1 VRSCCGERRI
11 DNTSLNWRVKEK
23 VMATTTQSVA
33 DLGSGFGQMY
43 VNGKWTDASSGD
55 TYDVINPATEA
66 VFSKIAAGA
75 AQEVDA
81 AVKAARAQFD
91 GGEWSKLPGSQRA
104 RLLNRLA
111 DLLERDKEYLAKL
124 ESATVGKPL
133 FEPTML
139 DIPMT
144 IDTVRYFAGW
154 ADKIEGRTI
163 PTAGVFG
170 RPAFS
175 YTVRE
180 PVGVIGA
187 ITPWNA
193 PTMIAAW
200 KFAPALAAGCT
211 MVMKPSE
218 ESPVTTLHIAKLME
232 EAGIPAGV
240 FNVVTGIGEVA
251 GAALAR
257 HPGIDKI
264 SFTGSPEVGREIQ
277 KVAADGFKRVTLEM
291 GGKTP
296 HIVLA
301 DADLPSAIG
310 GVAMGLFANSGQICA
325 AGTRIFVHRSNYD
338 KVLDGLAGAA
348 AGVKQGDPFNP
359 ETNMGALV
367 SKKQLDRVEGY
378 VKLGVGEGA
387 KVVAGGGRKEGKGY
401 FFRPTILSGVKNEMR
416 VAQEEIFGPVG
427 AVMPFDDL
435 DEAVRLANATR
446 YGLSASVW
454 TRDINAAH
462 TIASKVRAGT
472 VWINAWGAID
482 PRLPWG
488 GFKTSGIGRELGY
501 RGLEACLEEKVVSVV
516 M

>member
-1 VRSCCGERRI
+1 
-11 DNTSLNWRVKEK
+11 
-23 VMATTTQSVA
+23 MAISTPPPASV
-33 DLGSGFGQMY
+33 GTGFRQMY
-43 VNGKWTDASSGD
+43 VNGKWTDSSSGE
-55 TYDVINPATEA
+55 TFDVVNPATETVLSTISAGSAQDVDRA
-66 VFSKIAAGA
+66 VAG
-75 AQEVDA
+75 
-81 AVKAARAQFD
+81 ARAQFD
-91 GGEWSKLPGSQRA
+91 GGEWSKMPGPQRS
-104 RLLNRLA
+104 RLLYRLA

-139 DIPMT
+139 DIPNS

-163 PTAGVFG
+163 PTAGAFG
-170 RPAFS
+170 RPVFN
-175 YTVRE
+175 YTIRE

-200 KFAPALAAGCT
+200 KLAPALAAGCT
-211 MVMKPSE
+211 VVMKPSE
-218 ESPVTTLHIAKLME
+218 EAPLTTLHIAKLIE
-232 EAGIPAGV
+232 EAGFPAGV
-240 FNVVTGIGEVA
+240 FNVVTGLGEIA
-251 GAALAR
+251 GAALAG

-277 KVAADGFKRVTLEM
+277 KAAAEGFKRVTLEL

-301 DADLPSAIG
+301 DAAMDAAIA

-325 AGTRIFVHRSNYD
+325 AGTRIFVHRSKYEQ
-338 KVLDGLAGAA
+338 VLEGLGAA
-348 AGVKQGDPFNP
+348 ANSVKQGDPFNP
-359 ETNMGALV
+359 ETQMGALV
-367 SKKQLDRVEGY
+367 SKKQLDRVAGY
-378 VKLGVGEGA
+378 VKLGVQEGA
-387 KVVAGGGRKEGKGY
+387 KVVAGGDRRSGKGY
-401 FFRPTILSGVKNEMR
+401 FFKPTILANVRNDMR

-427 AVMPFDDL
+427 AVMAFDDTE
-435 DEAVRLANATR
+435 EAVRLANATR

-462 TIASKVRAGT
+462 SIAARVRAGT
-472 VWINAWGAID
+472 VWINGWGAID

-488 GFKTSGIGRELGY
+488 GFKSSGIGRELGA
-501 RGLEACLEEKVVSVV
+501 RGLDACTEEKVVTVV

>member
-1 VRSCCGERRI
+1 MAISTPSS
-11 DNTSLNWRVKEK
+11 TSLG
-23 VMATTTQSVA
+23 A
-33 DLGSGFGQMY
+33 GFRQMY
-43 VNGKWTDASSGD
+43 VNGKWTDSSSGE
-55 TYDVINPATEA
+55 TFDVVNPATETVLSSVSAGSTQDVDRA
-66 VFSKIAAGA
+66 VA
-75 AQEVDA
+75 
-81 AVKAARAQFD
+81 AARAQFD
-91 GGEWSKLPGSQRA
+91 GGEWSKMPGPQRG
-104 RLLNRLA
+104 RLLYRLA
-111 DLLERDKEYLAKL
+111 DLIERDKEYLAKL

-139 DIPMT
+139 DIPNS
-144 IDTVRYFAGW
+144 IDTFRYFAGW

-163 PTAGVFG
+163 PTAGAFGHTVFN
-170 RPAFS
+170 
-175 YTVRE
+175 YTIRE

-200 KFAPALAAGCT
+200 KLAPALAAGCT
-211 MVMKPSE
+211 VVMKPSE
-218 ESPVTTLHIAKLME
+218 EAPLTTLHIAKLME
-232 EAGIPAGV
+232 EVGFPAGV
-240 FNVVTGIGEVA
+240 FNVVTGLGEVA

-277 KVAADGFKRVTLEM
+277 KAAADGFKRVTLEL

-301 DADLPSAIG
+301 DAPMEAAVA

-325 AGTRIFVHRSNYD
+325 AGTRIFVHRSKYEQ
-338 KVLDGLAGAA
+338 VLEGLGAA
-348 AGVKQGDPFNP
+348 ANNVKQGDPFNP
-359 ETNMGALV
+359 ETQMGALV
-367 SKKQLDRVEGY
+367 SRKQLDRVEGY
-378 VKLGVGEGA
+378 VKLGVQEGA
-387 KVVAGGGRKEGKGY
+387 KVVAGGDRRSGKGY
-401 FFRPTILSGVKNEMR
+401 FFKPTILTNVRNDMR

-427 AVMPFDDL
+427 AVMPFDDTE
-435 DEAVRLANATR
+435 EAVRLANATR

-462 TIASKVRAGT
+462 AIAARVRAGT
-472 VWINAWGAID
+472 VWINGWGAID

-488 GFKTSGIGRELGY
+488 GFKTSGIGRELGV
-501 RGLEACLEEKVVSVV
+501 RGIDACTEDNVVSVV

>member
-1 VRSCCGERRI
+1 
-11 DNTSLNWRVKEK
+11 
-23 VMATTTQSVA
+23 MATSTSSA
-33 DLGSGFGQMY
+33 APLGTGFRQMY
-43 VNGKWTDASSGD
+43 IGGQWVDSSNGESF
-55 TYDVINPATEA
+55 DVINPATES
-66 VFSKIAAGA
+66 VLSSIAAGSI
-75 AQEVDA
+75 QDVDR
-81 AVKAARAQFD
+81 AVAAARAQFD
-91 GGEWSKLPGSQRA
+91 GGEWSKMPGAQRG

-111 DLLERDKEYLAKL
+111 DLLERDKDYLARL

-139 DIPMT
+139 DIPNC

-163 PTAGVFG
+163 PTAGAFG
-170 RPAFS
+170 RPVLN
-175 YTVRE
+175 YTIRE

-200 KFAPALAAGCT
+200 KLAPALATGCT

-218 ESPVTTLHIAKLME
+218 ESPLTTLHIAKLME
-232 EAGIPAGV
+232 EAGFPAGV
-240 FNVVTGIGEVA
+240 FNVVTGLGKVA

-277 KVAADGFKRVTLEM
+277 KAAAEGFKRVALEL

-301 DADLPSAIG
+301 DAALDAAIP

-325 AGTRIFVHRSNYD
+325 AGTRIFVHRSRYGE
-338 KVLDGLAGAA
+338 VLEGLGAA
-348 AGVKQGDPFNP
+348 ANNVKQGDPFSP
-359 ETNMGALV
+359 DTQMGALV
-367 SKKQLDRVEGY
+367 SRKQLDRVAGY
-378 VKLGVGEGA
+378 VKIGIEEGA
-387 KVVAGGGRKEGKGY
+387 TVVAGGERRSGKGY
-401 FFRPTILSGVKNEMR
+401 FFKPTILSNVRNEMR

-427 AVMPFDDL
+427 AVMAFDDIE
-435 DEAVRLANATR
+435 EAVRLANATR
-446 YGLSASVW
+446 YGLAASVW
-454 TRDINAAH
+454 TRDVTAAH
-462 TIASKVRAGT
+462 SIAARIRAGT
-472 VWINAWGAID
+472 VWINGWAAID

-488 GFKTSGIGRELGY
+488 GFKTSGIGRELGLG
-501 RGLEACLEEKVVSVV
+501 GLEACTEEKVVTVV

>member
-1 VRSCCGERRI
+1 
-11 DNTSLNWRVKEK
+11 
-23 VMATTTQSVA
+23 MATSIPSTA
-33 DLGSGFGQMY
+33 ALGAGFRQMY
-43 VNGKWTDASSGD
+43 VNGKWIDSSSGASF
-55 TYDVINPATEA
+55 DVINPATETVLSTISAGSALDVDGA
-66 VFSKIAAGA
+66 VT
-75 AQEVDA
+75 
-81 AVKAARAQFD
+81 AARAQFD
-91 GGEWSKLPGSQRA
+91 GGEWSKLPGAQRS
-104 RLLNRLA
+104 RLLYRLA

-133 FEPTML
+133 FEPTVL
-139 DIPMT
+139 DIPNS

-163 PTAGVFG
+163 PTAGAFG
-170 RPAFS
+170 RPVFN
-175 YTVRE
+175 YTIRE

-200 KFAPALAAGCT
+200 KLAPALAAGCT

-218 ESPVTTLHIAKLME
+218 EAPLTTLHIAKLID
-232 EAGIPAGV
+232 EAGFPAGV
-240 FNVVTGIGEVA
+240 FNVITGLGEVA

-277 KVAADGFKRVTLEM
+277 KVAADGFKRVALEL

-301 DADLPSAIG
+301 DAALDAAIA
-310 GVAMGLFANSGQICA
+310 GVALGLIANSGQICA
-325 AGTRIFVHRSNYD
+325 AGTRIFVHRSRYD
-338 KVLDGLAGAA
+338 QLLEGLGAA
-348 AGVKQGDPFNP
+348 ANGVKQGDPFNP
-359 ETNMGALV
+359 ETQMGALV

-378 VKLGVGEGA
+378 VRLGIQEGA
-387 KVVAGGGRKEGKGY
+387 KVVAGGDRRSGKGY
-401 FFRPTILSGVKNEMR
+401 FFKPTILANVRNEMR
-416 VAQEEIFGPVG
+416 IAQEEIFGPVG
-427 AVMPFDDL
+427 AVMAFDEI

-462 TIASKVRAGT
+462 SIAARIRAGT
-472 VWINAWGAID
+472 VWINGWGAID

-488 GFKTSGIGRELGY
+488 GFKTSGIGRELGA
-501 RGLEACLEEKVVSVV
+501 RGLDACTEEKVVTVV

>member
-1 VRSCCGERRI
+1 MAIS
-11 DNTSLNWRVKEK
+11 TPPPASLG
-23 VMATTTQSVA
+23 A
-33 DLGSGFGQMY
+33 GFRQMY
-43 VNGKWTDASSGD
+43 VNGKWTDSSSGD
-55 TYDVINPATEA
+55 TFDVVNPATETVLSSISAGSTQDVDRA
-66 VFSKIAAGA
+66 VA
-75 AQEVDA
+75 
-81 AVKAARAQFD
+81 AARAQFD
-91 GGEWSKLPGSQRA
+91 GGDWSKMSGPQRS

-139 DIPMT
+139 DIPNS
-144 IDTVRYFAGW
+144 IDTFRYFAGW

-163 PTAGVFG
+163 PTAGAFG
-170 RPAFS
+170 RPVFN
-175 YTVRE
+175 YTIRE

-200 KFAPALAAGCT
+200 KLAPALAAGCT
-211 MVMKPSE
+211 VVMKPSE
-218 ESPVTTLHIAKLME
+218 ESPLTTLHIAKLME
-232 EAGIPAGV
+232 EAGFPAGV
-240 FNVVTGIGEVA
+240 FNVVTGLGEVA

-257 HPGIDKI
+257 HAGIDKI
-264 SFTGSPEVGREIQ
+264 SFTGSPEVGREIL
-277 KVAADGFKRVTLEM
+277 KAAADGFKRVTLEL

-296 HIVLA
+296 HIVLS
-301 DADLPSAIG
+301 DAPMDAAVA

-325 AGTRIFVHRSNYD
+325 AGTRILVHRSKYEQ
-338 KVLDGLAGAA
+338 LLEGLGNAA
-348 AGVKQGDPFNP
+348 NSIKQGDPFNP
-359 ETNMGALV
+359 ETQMGALV

-378 VKLGVGEGA
+378 VKLGVQEGA
-387 KVVAGGGRKEGKGY
+387 RVVAGGDRRSGKGY
-401 FFRPTILSGVKNEMR
+401 FFKPTILVNVRNDMR

-427 AVMPFDDL
+427 AVMPFDDTE
-435 DEAVRLANATR
+435 EAVRLANATR

-462 TIASKVRAGT
+462 AIAARVRAGT
-472 VWINAWGAID
+472 VWINGWGAID

-488 GFKTSGIGRELGY
+488 GFKTSGIGRELGE
-501 RGLEACLEEKVVSVV
+501 RGLDACTEEKVVTVV

>member
-1 VRSCCGERRI
+1 
-11 DNTSLNWRVKEK
+11 
-23 VMATTTQSVA
+23 
-33 DLGSGFGQMY
+33 MY
-43 VNGKWTDASSGD
+43 VNGKWTDSSSGE
-55 TYDVINPATEA
+55 TFDVVNPATEA
-66 VFSKIAAGA
+66 VLGSISAGST
-75 AQEVDA
+75 QDIDR
-81 AVKAARAQFD
+81 AVAAARAQFD
-91 GGEWSKLPGSQRA
+91 GGEWSKMPGPQRG
-104 RLLNRLA
+104 RLLYRLA
-111 DLLERDKEYLAKL
+111 DLIERDKEYLAKL

-139 DIPMT
+139 DIPNS

-163 PTAGVFG
+163 PTAGAFG
-170 RPAFS
+170 HPLFN
-175 YTVRE
+175 YTIRE

-200 KFAPALAAGCT
+200 KLAPALAAGCT

-218 ESPVTTLHIAKLME
+218 EAPLTTLHIAKLME
-232 EAGIPAGV
+232 EAEFPAGV
-240 FNVVTGIGEVA
+240 FNVVTGLGEVA

-277 KVAADGFKRVTLEM
+277 KAAADGFKRVTLEL

-296 HIVLA
+296 HIVLS
-301 DADLPSAIG
+301 DAAMDAAVA

-325 AGTRIFVHRSNYD
+325 AGTRIFVHRSRYEQ
-338 KVLDGLAGAA
+338 VLEGLGAA
-348 AGVKQGDPFNP
+348 ANSVKQGDPFHP
-359 ETNMGALV
+359 ETQMGALV

-387 KVVAGGGRKEGKGY
+387 KVVAGGERRSGKGY
-401 FFRPTILSGVKNEMR
+401 FFKPTILTNVRNDMR
-416 VAQEEIFGPVG
+416 IAQEEIFGPVG
-427 AVMPFDDL
+427 AVMAFDDTE
-435 DEAVRLANATR
+435 EAVRLANATR

-462 TIASKVRAGT
+462 AIAARVRAGT
-472 VWINAWGAID
+472 VWINGWGAID

-488 GFKTSGIGRELGY
+488 GFKTSGIGRELGA
-501 RGLEACLEEKVVSVV
+501 RGLDACTEEKVVTVV

>member
-1 VRSCCGERRI
+1 
-11 DNTSLNWRVKEK
+11 
-23 VMATTTQSVA
+23 MATPNPSPA
-33 DLGSGFGQMY
+33 ALGAGFRQMY
-43 VNGKWTDASSGD
+43 VNGKWTDSESGE
-55 TYDVINPATEA
+55 TFDVVNPATESVLSSISAGSKQDVDKA
-66 VFSKIAAGA
+66 VA
-75 AQEVDA
+75 
-81 AVKAARAQFD
+81 AARAQFD
-91 GGEWSKLPGSQRA
+91 GGEWSKMAGPQRS
-104 RLLNRLA
+104 RLLYRLA

-139 DIPMT
+139 DIPNT

-170 RPAFS
+170 RPVFN
-175 YTVRE
+175 YTIRE

-200 KFAPALAAGCT
+200 KLAPALAAGCT
-211 MVMKPSE
+211 LVMKPSE
-218 ESPVTTLHIAKLME
+218 EAPLTTLHIAKLIE
-232 EAGIPAGV
+232 EAGFPAGV
-240 FNVVTGIGEVA
+240 FNVVTGLGEVA

-257 HPGIDKI
+257 HPDIDKI

-277 KVAADGFKRVTLEM
+277 KAAADGFKRVTLEL

-296 HIVLA
+296 HIVLS
-301 DADLPSAIG
+301 DAAMDAAVA

-325 AGTRIFVHRSNYD
+325 AGTRVFVHRSRYEQ
-338 KVLDGLAGAA
+338 VLEGLGAA
-348 AGVKQGDPFNP
+348 ANGVKQGDPFNP
-359 ETNMGALV
+359 ETQMGALV
-367 SKKQLDRVEGY
+367 SKKQLDRVAGY
-378 VKLGVGEGA
+378 VKLGVEEGA
-387 KVVAGGGRKEGKGY
+387 KVVAGGDRRSGKGY
-401 FFRPTILSGVKNEMR
+401 FFKPTILTNVRNDMR
-416 VAQEEIFGPVG
+416 IAQEEIFGPVG
-427 AVMPFDDL
+427 AVMPFDEV

-462 TIASKVRAGT
+462 SIAARVRAGT
-472 VWINAWGAID
+472 VWINGWGAID

-488 GFKTSGIGRELGY
+488 GFKTSGIGRELGV
-501 RGLEACLEEKVVSVV
+501 RGIDACTEDKVVSVV

>member
-1 VRSCCGERRI
+1 
-11 DNTSLNWRVKEK
+11 
-23 VMATTTQSVA
+23 MTTTIQSA
-33 DLGSGFGQMY
+33 ANLGAGFRQMY
-43 VNGKWTDASSGD
+43 VNGKWTDASTGE
-55 TYDVINPATEA
+55 TTDVINPATEA
-66 VFSKIAAGA
+66 VLSKIAAGS
-75 AQEVDA
+75 AQDVDA

-91 GGEWSKLPGSQRA
+91 GGEWSKMPGAQRG

-111 DLLERDKEYLAKL
+111 DLMERDKEYFAKL

-139 DIPMT
+139 DIPMA
-144 IDTVRYFAGW
+144 IDTVRYYAGW

-163 PTAGVFG
+163 PTAGAFG
-170 RPAFS
+170 RPVFS

-180 PVGVIGA
+180 PVGVIAA

-193 PTMIAAW
+193 PTMIATW

-218 ESPVTTLHIAKLME
+218 EAPLTTLHIAKLME
-232 EAGIPAGV
+232 EAGFPAGV
-240 FNVVTGIGEVA
+240 FNVVTGVGEVA

-257 HPGIDKI
+257 HAGIDKV
-264 SFTGSPEVGREIQ
+264 SFTGSPDVGREIQ
-277 KVAADGFKRVTLEM
+277 KVAADSFKRVTLEL

-301 DADLPSAIG
+301 DADMAGAIG

-325 AGTRIFVHRSNYD
+325 AGTRIFVHRSKYD
-338 KVLDGLAGAA
+338 QVLEGLAGAA

-359 ETNMGALV
+359 ETNMGSLI
-367 SKKQLDRVEGY
+367 SKKQLDRVAGY
-378 VKLGVGEGA
+378 VKLGVSEGA
-387 KVVAGGGRKEGKGY
+387 KIVAGGDRREGKGF

-427 AVMPFDDL
+427 AVMAFDDT

-446 YGLSASVW
+446 YGLSASIW

-462 TIASKVRAGT
+462 SIAARVRAGT
-472 VWINAWGAID
+472 VWINGWGAID

-488 GFKTSGIGRELGY
+488 GFKSSGIGRELGW
-501 RGLEACLEEKVVSVV
+501 RGLEACTEEKVVSVIL
-516 M
+516 

>member
-1 VRSCCGERRI
+1 
-11 DNTSLNWRVKEK
+11 
-23 VMATTTQSVA
+23 
-33 DLGSGFGQMY
+33 MY
-43 VNGKWTDASSGD
+43 VNGKWTDSSSGE
-55 TYDVINPATEA
+55 TFDVVNPATETVLSSVSAGSTQDVDRA
-66 VFSKIAAGA
+66 VA
-75 AQEVDA
+75 
-81 AVKAARAQFD
+81 AARAQFD
-91 GGEWSKLPGSQRA
+91 GGEWSKMPGPQRG
-104 RLLNRLA
+104 RLLYRLA
-111 DLLERDKEYLAKL
+111 DLIERDKEYLAKL

-139 DIPMT
+139 DIPNS
-144 IDTVRYFAGW
+144 IDTFRYFAGW

-163 PTAGVFG
+163 PTAGAFGHPVFN
-170 RPAFS
+170 
-175 YTVRE
+175 YTIRE

-200 KFAPALAAGCT
+200 KLAPALAAGCT
-211 MVMKPSE
+211 VVMKPSE
-218 ESPVTTLHIAKLME
+218 EAPLTTLHIAKLME
-232 EAGIPAGV
+232 EVGFPAGV
-240 FNVVTGIGEVA
+240 FNVVTGLGEVA

-277 KVAADGFKRVTLEM
+277 KAAADGFKRVTLEL

-296 HIVLA
+296 HIVLS
-301 DADLPSAIG
+301 DAPMEAAVA

-325 AGTRIFVHRSNYD
+325 AGTRIFVHRSRYEQ
-338 KVLDGLAGAA
+338 VLEGLGAA
-348 AGVKQGDPFNP
+348 ANSVKQGDPFNP
-359 ETNMGALV
+359 ETQMGALV

-378 VKLGVGEGA
+378 VKLGLQEGA
-387 KVVAGGGRKEGKGY
+387 KVVAGGDRRSGKGY
-401 FFRPTILSGVKNEMR
+401 FFKPTILTNVRNDMR

-427 AVMPFDDL
+427 AVMPFDDTE
-435 DEAVRLANATR
+435 EAVRLANATR

-462 TIASKVRAGT
+462 AIAARVRAGT
-472 VWINAWGAID
+472 VWINGWGAID

-488 GFKTSGIGRELGY
+488 GFKTSGIGRELGA
-501 RGLEACLEEKVVSVV
+501 RGLEACTEEKVVTVV

>member
-1 VRSCCGERRI
+1 
-11 DNTSLNWRVKEK
+11 
-23 VMATTTQSVA
+23 MATSTPPPASVGA
-33 DLGSGFGQMY
+33 GFRQMY
-43 VNGKWTDASSGD
+43 VNGKWTDSSNGE
-55 TYDVINPATEA
+55 TFDVVNPATETVLSSISAGSTQDVDRA
-66 VFSKIAAGA
+66 VA
-75 AQEVDA
+75 
-81 AVKAARAQFD
+81 AARAQFD
-91 GGEWSKLPGSQRA
+91 GGEWSKMAGPQRS
-104 RLLNRLA
+104 RLLYRLA
-111 DLLERDKEYLAKL
+111 DLLERDREYLAQL

-139 DIPMT
+139 DIPNS

-163 PTAGVFG
+163 PTAGAFG
-170 RPAFS
+170 RPVFN
-175 YTVRE
+175 YTIRE

-200 KFAPALAAGCT
+200 KLAPALAAGCT
-211 MVMKPSE
+211 VVMKPSE
-218 ESPVTTLHIAKLME
+218 EAPLTTLHIAKLIE
-232 EAGIPAGV
+232 EAEFPAGV
-240 FNVVTGIGEVA
+240 FNVVTGLGEVA

-277 KVAADGFKRVTLEM
+277 KAAAEGFKRVTLEL

-301 DADLPSAIG
+301 DAAMDAAVA

-325 AGTRIFVHRSNYD
+325 AGTRVFVHRSRYEQM
-338 KVLDGLAGAA
+338 LEGLSAA
-348 AGVKQGDPFNP
+348 ANGVKQGDPFHP
-359 ETNMGALV
+359 ETQMGALV
-367 SKKQLDRVEGY
+367 SR
-378 VKLGVGEGA
+378 KLGVQEGA
-387 KVVAGGGRKEGKGY
+387 KVVAGGDRRSGKGY
-401 FFRPTILSGVKNEMR
+401 FFKPTILANVRNDMR
-416 VAQEEIFGPVG
+416 IAQEEIFGPVG
-427 AVMPFDDL
+427 AVMAFDDT

-462 TIASKVRAGT
+462 SIAARVRAGT
-472 VWINAWGAID
+472 VWINGWGAID

-488 GFKTSGIGRELGY
+488 GFKTSGIGRELGA
-501 RGLEACLEEKVVSVV
+501 RGLDACTEEKVVTVV

>member
-1 VRSCCGERRI
+1 
-11 DNTSLNWRVKEK
+11 
-23 VMATTTQSVA
+23 MTTTQSA
-33 DLGSGFGQMY
+33 ANLGSGFRQMY
-43 VNGKWTDASSGD
+43 VNGIWTDASTGE
-55 TYDVINPATEA
+55 TTDVINPATEA
-66 VFSKIAAGA
+66 VLARIAAGS
-75 AQEVDA
+75 AQDVDA

-91 GGEWSKLPGSQRA
+91 GGEWSKMPGAQRG

-111 DLLERDKEYLAKL
+111 DLMERDNEYFAKL

-139 DIPMT
+139 DIPMA
-144 IDTVRYFAGW
+144 IDTVRYYAGW

-163 PTAGVFG
+163 PTAGAFG
-170 RPAFS
+170 RPVLS

-180 PVGVIGA
+180 PVGVVAA

-218 ESPVTTLHIAKLME
+218 EAPLTTLHIAKLME

-257 HPGIDKI
+257 HPGIDKV

-277 KVAADGFKRVTLEM
+277 KVAADTFKRVTLEL

-296 HIVLA
+296 HIILG
-301 DADLPSAIG
+301 DADLAGAIG

-325 AGTRIFVHRSNYD
+325 AGTRIFVHRSKYEQ
-338 KVLDGLAGAA
+338 VLEGLKGAA
-348 AGVKQGDPFNP
+348 GGVKQGDPFDP
-359 ETNMGALV
+359 ETQMGALI
-367 SKKQLDRVEGY
+367 SRKQLERVAGY
-378 VKLGVGEGA
+378 VKLGVSEGA
-387 KVVAGGGRKEGKGY
+387 TVVAGGARKEGKGY
-401 FFRPTILSGVKNEMR
+401 FFRPTILSGVRNEMR

-427 AVMPFDDL
+427 AVMAFDEA

-446 YGLSASVW
+446 YGLSASIW

-462 TIASKVRAGT
+462 SIAARIRAGT
-472 VWINAWGAID
+472 VWVNGWGAID

-488 GFKTSGIGRELGY
+488 GFKTSGIGRELGW
-501 RGLEACLEEKVVSVV
+501 RGLEACTEEKVVSVV

>member
-1 VRSCCGERRI
+1 
-11 DNTSLNWRVKEK
+11 
-23 VMATTTQSVA
+23 
-33 DLGSGFGQMY
+33 MY
-43 VNGKWTDASSGD
+43 VNGIWTDSSSGE
-55 TYDVINPATEA
+55 TFDVVNPATETVLSSISAGSTQDVDRA
-66 VFSKIAAGA
+66 VA
-75 AQEVDA
+75 
-81 AVKAARAQFD
+81 AARAQFD
-91 GGEWSKLPGSQRA
+91 GGEWSKMPGPQRG
-104 RLLNRLA
+104 RLLYRLA

-139 DIPMT
+139 DIPNS
-144 IDTVRYFAGW
+144 IDTFRYFAGW

-163 PTAGVFG
+163 PTAGAFGHVVFN
-170 RPAFS
+170 
-175 YTVRE
+175 YTIRE

-200 KFAPALAAGCT
+200 KLAPALAAGCT
-211 MVMKPSE
+211 VVMKPSE
-218 ESPVTTLHIAKLME
+218 EAPLTTLHIAKLIE
-232 EAGIPAGV
+232 EAGFPAGV
-240 FNVVTGIGEVA
+240 FNVVTGLGEVA

-277 KVAADGFKRVTLEM
+277 KAAAEGFKRVTLEL

-301 DADLPSAIG
+301 DAPMDAAVA

-325 AGTRIFVHRSNYD
+325 AGTRVFVHRS
-338 KVLDGLAGAA
+338 KFEQVLEGLGAA
-348 AGVKQGDPFNP
+348 ANGIKQGDPFNP
-359 ETNMGALV
+359 ETQMGALV
-367 SKKQLDRVEGY
+367 SKKQLDRVAGY
-378 VKLGVGEGA
+378 VKLGVQEGA
-387 KVVAGGGRKEGKGY
+387 KVIAGGDRRSGKGY
-401 FFRPTILSGVKNEMR
+401 FFKPTILSNVRNDMR
-416 VAQEEIFGPVG
+416 IAQEEIFGPVG
-427 AVMPFDDL
+427 AVMPFDDT

-462 TIASKVRAGT
+462 AIAARVRAGT
-472 VWINAWGAID
+472 VWINGWGAID

-488 GFKTSGIGRELGY
+488 GFKTSGIGRELGA
-501 RGLEACLEEKVVSVV
+501 RGLDACTEEKVVTVV

>member
-1 VRSCCGERRI
+1 
-11 DNTSLNWRVKEK
+11 
-23 VMATTTQSVA
+23 MATSAQSA
-33 DLGSGFGQMY
+33 ATPGTGFRHMY
-43 VNGKWTDASSGD
+43 VNGKWTDASDGA
-55 TYDVINPATEA
+55 TLDVINPATEA
-66 VFSKIAAGA
+66 VLSKVAAGSA
-75 AQEVDA
+75 KDVDA

-91 GGEWSKLPGSQRA
+91 GGEWSKMPGSQRA

-124 ESATVGKPL
+124 ESANVGKPL

-180 PVGVIGA
+180 PVGVVGA

-218 ESPVTTLHIAKLME
+218 EAPLSTLHIAKLME

-240 FNVVTGIGEVA
+240 FNVVPGVGEIA
-251 GAALAR
+251 GAAIAR

-277 KVAADGFKRVTLEM
+277 KVAADTFKRVTLEL

-301 DADLPSAIG
+301 DADLNGAIG

-325 AGTRIFVHRSNYD
+325 AGTRVFVHRSNYE

-348 AGVKQGDPFNP
+348 ASVKQGDPFSP
-359 ETNMGALV
+359 DTNMGTLI
-367 SKKQLDRVEGY
+367 SRKQLERVSGY

-387 KVVAGGGRKEGKGY
+387 KVVAGGDRLGAKG
-401 FFRPTILSGVKNEMR
+401 FFFKPTILSGVNNDMR
-416 VAQEEIFGPVG
+416 IAQEEIFGPVG
-427 AVMPFDDL
+427 AIMPFDDVE
-435 DEAVRLANATR
+435 EAVRLANATR
-446 YGLSASVW
+446 YGLSACVW

-462 TIASKVRAGT
+462 SIAARVRAGT
-472 VWINAWGAID
+472 VWINSWGAID

-488 GFKTSGIGRELGY
+488 GFKSSGIGRELGF
-501 RGLEACLEEKVVSVV
+501 RGLEACTEEKVVSVV

>member
-1 VRSCCGERRI
+1 MAIS
-11 DNTSLNWRVKEK
+11 TPPSASLG
-23 VMATTTQSVA
+23 A
-33 DLGSGFGQMY
+33 GFRQMY
-43 VNGKWTDASSGD
+43 VNGKWTDSSSGE
-55 TYDVINPATEA
+55 TFEVVNPATETVLSSISAGSAQDVDQA
-66 VFSKIAAGA
+66 VA
-75 AQEVDA
+75 
-81 AVKAARAQFD
+81 AARAQFD
-91 GGEWSKLPGSQRA
+91 GGEWSRMPGPQRS
-104 RLLNRLA
+104 RLLYRLA

-139 DIPMT
+139 DIPNS

-163 PTAGVFG
+163 PTAGAFG
-170 RPAFS
+170 RPVFN
-175 YTVRE
+175 YTIRE

-200 KFAPALAAGCT
+200 KLAPALAAGCT

-218 ESPVTTLHIAKLME
+218 EAPLTTLHIAKLIE
-232 EAGIPAGV
+232 EAGFPAGV
-240 FNVVTGIGEVA
+240 FNVVTGLGEVA
-251 GAALAR
+251 GAALAH

-277 KVAADGFKRVTLEM
+277 KAAADGFKRVTLEL

-301 DADLPSAIG
+301 DAALDAAIA

-325 AGTRIFVHRSNYD
+325 AGTRIFVHRSRYEQ
-338 KVLDGLAGAA
+338 VLEGLRAA
-348 AGVKQGDPFNP
+348 ANSVRQGDPFNP
-359 ETNMGALV
+359 DTQMGALV
-367 SKKQLDRVEGY
+367 SKKQLDRVAGY
-378 VKLGVGEGA
+378 VQLGVQEGA
-387 KVVAGGGRKEGKGY
+387 KVVAGGDRRSGKGY
-401 FFRPTILSGVKNEMR
+401 FFMPTILSNVRNDMR

-427 AVMPFDDL
+427 ALMPFDEVE
-435 DEAVRLANATR
+435 EAVRLANATR

-454 TRDINAAH
+454 TRDVTAAH
-462 TIASKVRAGT
+462 SIAARVRAGT
-472 VWINAWGAID
+472 VWINGWGAID

-488 GFKTSGIGRELGY
+488 GFKTSGIGRELGA
-501 RGLEACLEEKVVSVV
+501 RGLDACTEEKVVTVV

>member
-1 VRSCCGERRI
+1 
-11 DNTSLNWRVKEK
+11 
-23 VMATTTQSVA
+23 
-33 DLGSGFGQMY
+33 MY
-43 VNGKWTDASSGD
+43 VNGKWTDSSSGD
-55 TYDVINPATEA
+55 TFDVVNPATETVLSSISAGSTQDVDRA
-66 VFSKIAAGA
+66 VA
-75 AQEVDA
+75 
-81 AVKAARAQFD
+81 AARAQFD
-91 GGEWSKLPGSQRA
+91 GGDWSKMSGPQRS

-139 DIPMT
+139 DIPNS
-144 IDTVRYFAGW
+144 IDTFRYFAGW

-163 PTAGVFG
+163 PTAGAFG
-170 RPAFS
+170 RPVFN
-175 YTVRE
+175 YTIRE

-200 KFAPALAAGCT
+200 KLAPALAAGCT
-211 MVMKPSE
+211 VVMKPSE
-218 ESPVTTLHIAKLME
+218 ESPLTTLHIAKLME
-232 EAGIPAGV
+232 EAGFPAGV
-240 FNVVTGIGEVA
+240 FNVVTGLGEVA

-277 KVAADGFKRVTLEM
+277 KAAADGFKRVTLEL

-296 HIVLA
+296 HIVLS
-301 DADLPSAIG
+301 DAVA
-310 GVAMGLFANSGQICA
+310 GVAIGLFANSGQICA
-325 AGTRIFVHRSNYD
+325 AGTRILVHRSRYEQ
-338 KVLDGLAGAA
+338 LLEGLGNAA
-348 AGVKQGDPFNP
+348 NSIKQGDPFDP
-359 ETNMGALV
+359 ETQMGALV

-378 VKLGVGEGA
+378 VKLGVQEGA
-387 KVVAGGGRKEGKGY
+387 RVVAGGDRRSGKGY
-401 FFRPTILSGVKNEMR
+401 FFKPTILVNVRNDTR

-427 AVMPFDDL
+427 AVMPFDDTE
-435 DEAVRLANATR
+435 EAVRLANATR

-462 TIASKVRAGT
+462 AIAARVRAGT
-472 VWINAWGAID
+472 VWINGWGAID

-488 GFKTSGIGRELGY
+488 GFKTSGIGRELGE
-501 RGLEACLEEKVVSVV
+501 RGLDACTEEKVVTVV

>member
-1 VRSCCGERRI
+1 
-11 DNTSLNWRVKEK
+11 
-23 VMATTTQSVA
+23 MTTTQSTVS
-33 DLGSGFGQMY
+33 LGSGFRQMY
-43 VNGKWTDASSGD
+43 VNGRWTDASTGE
-55 TYDVINPATEA
+55 TTDVINPATE
-66 VFSKIAAGA
+66 VVLSKIAAGS
-75 AQEVDA
+75 AQDVDA

-91 GGEWSKLPGSQRA
+91 GGDWSKMPGAQRG

-111 DLLERDKEYLAKL
+111 DLMERDKEYFAKL

-139 DIPMT
+139 DIPMA
-144 IDTVRYFAGW
+144 IDTVRYYAGW

-163 PTAGVFG
+163 PTAGAFG
-170 RPAFS
+170 RPVFN

-180 PVGVIGA
+180 PVGVVAA

-218 ESPVTTLHIAKLME
+218 EAPLTTLHLAKLME

-257 HPGIDKI
+257 HAGIDKI

-277 KVAADGFKRVTLEM
+277 KVAADGFKRVTLEL

-301 DADLPSAIG
+301 DADIAGAIG

-325 AGTRIFVHRSNYD
+325 AGTRIFVHRSKYEQ
-338 KVLDGLAGAA
+338 VVEGLKGAA
-348 AGVKQGDPFNP
+348 GGVKQGDPFNP
-359 ETNMGALV
+359 ETQMGALV
-367 SKKQLDRVEGY
+367 SKKQLDRVAGY
-378 VKLGVGEGA
+378 VKLGVSEGA
-387 KVVAGGGRKEGKGY
+387 KVVAGGDRKEGKGY
-401 FFRPTILSGVKNEMR
+401 FFRPTILTGVKNEMR

-427 AVMPFDDL
+427 AVMAFDDT

-446 YGLSASVW
+446 YGLSASIW

-462 TIASKVRAGT
+462 TIAARVRAGT
-472 VWINAWGAID
+472 VWVNGWGAID

-488 GFKTSGIGRELGY
+488 GFKTSGIGRELGW
-501 RGLEACLEEKVVSVV
+501 RGLEACTEEKVVSII

>member
-1 VRSCCGERRI
+1 
-11 DNTSLNWRVKEK
+11 
-23 VMATTTQSVA
+23 MATATQSVA

-91 GGEWSKLPGSQRA
+91 GGEWSKMPGSQRA

-218 ESPVTTLHIAKLME
+218 ESPLTTLHIAKLME

-301 DADLPSAIG
+301 DADLAE
-310 GVAMGLFANSGQICA
+310 
-325 AGTRIFVHRSNYD
+325 RHR
-338 KVLDGLAGAA
+338 
-348 AGVKQGDPFNP
+348 
-359 ETNMGALV
+359 
-367 SKKQLDRVEGY
+367 R
-378 VKLGVGEGA
+378 
-387 KVVAGGGRKEGKGY
+387 R
-401 FFRPTILSGVKNEMR
+401 RH
-416 VAQEEIFGPVG
+416 G
-427 AVMPFDDL
+427 AVRQLGADL
-435 DEAVRLANATR
+435 RRRHANLRAPLQLRKSTRRSRRGCSGGQAGRSVPTRKPTWVRS
-446 YGLSASVW
+446 SARSSS
-454 TRDINAAH
+454 
-462 TIASKVRAGT
+462 IASKAT
-472 VWINAWGAID
+472 
-482 PRLPWG
+482 
-488 GFKTSGIGRELGY
+488 
-501 RGLEACLEEKVVSVV
+501 
-516 M
+516 

>member
-1 VRSCCGERRI
+1 MSTAV
-11 DNTSLNWRVKEK
+11 
-23 VMATTTQSVA
+23 QSVA
-33 DLGSGFGQMY
+33 DLGSGFRQMY
-43 VNGKWTDASSGD
+43 VNGKWTDASNGE
-55 TYDVINPATEA
+55 TFDVINPATET
-66 VFSKIAAGA
+66 VLSKIASGT
-75 AQEVDA
+75 AQDVDA

-91 GGEWSKLPGSQRA
+91 GGEWSKMPGAQRG

-124 ESATVGKPL
+124 ESANVGKPL

-144 IDTVRYFAGW
+144 IDTVRYYAGW

-163 PTAGVFG
+163 PTAGAFG
-170 RPAFS
+170 RPVFN

-180 PVGVIGA
+180 PVGVIAA

-218 ESPVTTLHIAKLME
+218 EAPLSTLHIAKLME
-232 EAGIPAGV
+232 EAGIPGGV
-240 FNVVTGIGEVA
+240 FNVVTGLGEVA

-277 KVAADGFKRVTLEM
+277 KAAADGFKRVTLEL

-301 DADLPSAIG
+301 DADLGGAIA

-325 AGTRIFVHRSNYD
+325 AGTRIFVHRSNYE
-338 KVLDGLAGAA
+338 KVLDGLASAA
-348 AGVKQGDPFNP
+348 AGVKQGDPFGAD
-359 ETNMGALV
+359 TNMGALI
-367 SKKQLDRVEGY
+367 SQKQMDRVSGY
-378 VKLGVGEGA
+378 VKLGVAEGA
-387 KVVAGGGRKEGKGY
+387 KIVAGGDRRAGKGY

-427 AVMPFDDL
+427 AVMAFDDT

-446 YGLSASVW
+446 YGLSASIW

-462 TIASKVRAGT
+462 SIAAKVRAGT
-472 VWINAWGAID
+472 VWINGWGAID

-488 GFKTSGIGRELGY
+488 GFKSSGIGRELGW
-501 RGLEACLEEKVVSVV
+501 RGLDACTEEKVISIV

>member
-1 VRSCCGERRI
+1 
-11 DNTSLNWRVKEK
+11 
-23 VMATTTQSVA
+23 MATPQNA
-33 DLGSGFGQMY
+33 ANPGSGFRQMY
-43 VNGKWTDASSGD
+43 VNGKWTDASNGE
-55 TYDVINPATEA
+55 TFDVINPATEA
-66 VFSKIAAGA
+66 VLSSVAAGS
-75 AQEVDA
+75 AQDIDA

-91 GGEWSKLPGSQRA
+91 GGEWSNMPGAQRA

-124 ESATVGKPL
+124 ESADVGKPL

-144 IDTVRYFAGW
+144 IDTVRYYAGW

-163 PTAGVFG
+163 PTAGAFG
-170 RPAFS
+170 RPTLS
-175 YTVRE
+175 YTIRE
-180 PVGVIGA
+180 PIGVIGA

-218 ESPVTTLHIAKLME
+218 DAPLSTLHIARLME

-240 FNVVTGIGEVA
+240 FNVVTGLGPVA

-264 SFTGSPEVGREIQ
+264 SFTGSPETGREIQ
-277 KVAADGFKRVTLEM
+277 KAAADGFKRVTLEL

-301 DADLPSAIG
+301 DADLAGAIG

-325 AGTRIFVHRSNYD
+325 AGTRIFVHRSNYE

-348 AGVKQGDPFNP
+348 ASVKQGDPFGP
-359 ETNMGALV
+359 ETNMGTLI
-367 SKKQLDRVEGY
+367 SKKQLDRVTGY

-387 KVVAGGGRKEGKGY
+387 KVVAGGDRLAGKGY
-401 FFRPTILSGVKNEMR
+401 FFKPTILSGVKNDMR
-416 VAQEEIFGPVG
+416 IAQEEIFGPVG
-427 AVMPFDDL
+427 AVMAFDDVE
-435 DEAVRLANATR
+435 EAVRLANSTR
-446 YGLSASVW
+446 YGLSACVW
-454 TRDINAAH
+454 TRDINSAHSIAA
-462 TIASKVRAGT
+462 KVRAGT
-472 VWINAWGAID
+472 VWINGWGAID

-488 GFKTSGIGRELGY
+488 GFKTSGIGRELGW
-501 RGLEACLEEKVVSVV
+501 RGLDACTEEKVVTVI

>member
-1 VRSCCGERRI
+1 
-11 DNTSLNWRVKEK
+11 
-23 VMATTTQSVA
+23 MTTTQSA
-33 DLGSGFGQMY
+33 ASLGSGFRQMY
-43 VNGKWTDASSGD
+43 VNGKWMDGSTGETTD
-55 TYDVINPATEA
+55 VVNPATEA
-66 VFSKIAAGA
+66 VLSKIAAGS
-75 AQEVDA
+75 AQDVDA

-91 GGEWSKLPGSQRA
+91 GGEWSKMPGAVRG

-111 DLLERDKEYLAKL
+111 DLMERDKEYLARL

-139 DIPMT
+139 DIPMA
-144 IDTVRYFAGW
+144 IDTVRYYAGW

-163 PTAGVFG
+163 PTAGAFG
-170 RPAFS
+170 RPTFS
-175 YTVRE
+175 YTIRE
-180 PVGVIGA
+180 PVGVVGA
-187 ITPWNA
+187 IAPWNA

-218 ESPVTTLHIAKLME
+218 EAPLTTLHLARLME
-232 EAGIPAGV
+232 EAGVPAGV

-257 HPGIDKI
+257 HPGIDKV
-264 SFTGSPEVGREIQ
+264 SFTGSPEVGRDIQ
-277 KVAADGFKRVTLEM
+277 KAAADGFKRVTLEL

-301 DADLPSAIG
+301 DADMAGAIA

-325 AGTRIFVHRSNYD
+325 AGTRIFVHRSRYD
-338 KVLDGLAGAA
+338 QVVEGLKGAA
-348 AGVKQGDPFNP
+348 GGVKQGDPFNP
-359 ETNMGALV
+359 ETQMGALV
-367 SKKQLDRVEGY
+367 SKKQLDRVAGY
-378 VKLGVGEGA
+378 VKLGVSEGA
-387 KVVAGGGRKEGKGY
+387 KVVAGGDRKEGKGY
-401 FFRPTILSGVKNEMR
+401 FFRPTILTGVRNEMR

-427 AVMPFDDL
+427 AVMAFDDT

-454 TRDINAAH
+454 TRDVSAAH

-472 VWINAWGAID
+472 VWVNGWGAID

-488 GFKTSGIGRELGY
+488 GFKTSGIGRELGW
-501 RGLEACLEEKVVSVV
+501 RGLEACTEEKVITVV